1 MNGTV
6 YLVFRG
12 LEAGE
17 GSYKVSFS
25 SRTLLELA
33 INLPVSS
40 SWTTAAFAVA
50 KRTNAATT
58 EKALVKRIVYEEIV
72 QRAERAE

>member
-1 MNGTV
+1 MDGAV
-6 YLVFRG
+6 YLVFRS

-17 GSYKVSFS
+17 GNCIVSFS
-25 SRTLLELA
+25 SWTLLELA
-33 INLPVSS
+33 ISLPVSS